1 MNCPTCGAE
10 NEADARFCAECGS
23 PLEDQAAEAIKA
35 ERVFSQVDEDAT
47 IISSAGL
54 LAEEEAK
61 TLAVD
66 QAQLSAALEDA
77 SAGAPSDDAPEP
89 EPEPKPVPPAQPA
102 SGGSG
107 GDQGESSFS
116 GGGESGGG
124 KNRTLMIVGIVAVV
138 LLCCCCCSLA
148 IGATIG
154 SDPELLEDM
163 IDELSMVSTLLLF
176 V

>member
-89 EPEPKPVPPAQPA
+89 EPEAAPPAQPVA
-102 SGGSG
+102 GGSG
-107 GDQGESSFS
+107 GNQGGSSFS

-124 KNRTLMIVGIVAVV
+124 KNRTMIIVAIVAIV
-138 LLCCCCCSLA
+138 LLCCCCCSLVVG
-148 IGATIG
+148 GAIG
-154 SDPELLEDM
+154 SDPELLEDIM
-163 IDELSMVSTLLLF
+163 DELSLVPTLLLF

>member
-89 EPEPKPVPPAQPA
+89 EPAPPAQPA
-102 SGGSG
+102 AGGSSG
-107 GDQGESSFS
+107 NQGESSFS

-124 KNRTLMIVGIVAVV
+124 KNRTMIIVAIVAIV
-138 LLCCCCCSLA
+138 LLCCCCCSLVVG
-148 IGATIG
+148 GAIG
-154 SDPELLEDM
+154 SDPELLEGI
-163 IDELSMVSTLLLF
+163 IDELSLVPTLLLF